1 MKQGAGKGTIAAQ
14 NRFVKDPLVGK
25 TVVIVGGKFKGHRG
39 RVSYADDRSATVEL
53 STQCKKIP
61 IDKTLVKELNPEESG
76 NQGQQNGGR
85 SMYGGQSQYGGHTVY
100 DGGKT
105 PGNVNTPS
113 MYPQSQWG
121 GQADFNE
128 NKEETGFVQRPESA
142 HFSGQVQGNNAWG
155 Q

>member
-1 MKQGAGKGTIAAQ
+1 M
-14 NRFVKDPLVGK
+14 GK

-76 NQGQQNGGR
+76 NQGPSNGGR
-85 SMYGGQSQYGGHTVY
+85 SVYGGATQYGGHTVY

-105 PGNVNTPS
+105 PGGGINTPS

-121 GQADFNE
+121 GQADYNE
-128 NKEETGFVQRPESA
+128 NQNEGADFVQRPASA
-142 HFSGQVQGNNAWG
+142 HFSNQVQQDNSGGWG
-155 Q
+155 RQ